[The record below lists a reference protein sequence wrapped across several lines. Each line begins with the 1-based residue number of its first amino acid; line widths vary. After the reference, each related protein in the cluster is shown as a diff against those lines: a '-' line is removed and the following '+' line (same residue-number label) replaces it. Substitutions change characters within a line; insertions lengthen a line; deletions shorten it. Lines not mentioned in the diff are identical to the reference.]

1 MSGRIGGG
9 WNVGGVKNN
18 RSNNAAEKGAAKF
31 EKSEK
36 TKFAVKEASDVVSLP
51 GGKFLIVGDTADKV
65 AIVDQDG
72 KLTKLKLPGLPNG
85 ASQLEGVAYDPVRHH
100 LLVSREEKGE
110 ILRYEWD
117 AEKNTPPKLEKTF
130 EMKKGDGPKNKG
142 IEGLAYLPGDFS
154 PTGTPQ
160 LLAANEGSPRELML
174 LGDGGGG
181 KPMKIDLEDQVLD
194 VCKDFSAVAVDPKTG
209 NVFIS
214 SDESSTV
221 AQIEL
226 KRDGNKLVGKLV
238 QSFPLRDSKDKPL
251 ERVEGLTFN
260 EKGDLFVLTENDGAL
275 HKLKRK

>member
-9 WNVGGVKNN
+9 WNVGGVSNN
-18 RSNNAAEKGAAKF
+18 RSNKTEKGAAKF
-31 EKSEK
+31 EVAEK
-36 TKFAVKEASDVVSLP
+36 TKFPVKEASDVVSLP

-65 AIVDQDG
+65 GLIGADG

-85 ASQLEGVAYDPVRHH
+85 NSQLEGVAYDPVRHH

-110 ILRYEWD
+110 ILRYEWNP
-117 AEKNTPPKLEKTF
+117 EKNTPPKLEKTF
-130 EMKKGDGPKNKG
+130 QIKLDGPKNKG

-160 LLAANEGSPRELML
+160 LIAAHEGSPRELLL

-181 KPMKIDLEDQVLD
+181 KPIKIKLEEQVKS
-194 VCKDFSAVAVDPKTG
+194 VCADFSAVTVDPKTG
-209 NVFIS
+209 HVFIS

-226 KRDGNKLVGKLV
+226 KRDGDKIVGRLV
-238 QSFPLRDSKDKPL
+238 QSFPLRDKKDKPL
-251 ERVEGLTFN
+251 ERIEGLTFN

-275 HKLKRK
+275 HKLQRK

>member
-9 WNVGGVKNN
+9 WNVGGVSNN
-18 RSNNAAEKGAAKF
+18 RSNKTEKGAAKF
-31 EKSEK
+31 EVAEK
-36 TKFAVKEASDVVSLP
+36 TKFPVKEASDVVSLP

-65 AIVDQDG
+65 GLVGADG

-85 ASQLEGVAYDPVRHH
+85 NSQLEGVAYDPVRHH

-110 ILRYEWD
+110 ILRYEWNP
-117 AEKNTPPKLEKTF
+117 EKNTPPKLEKTF
-130 EMKKGDGPKNKG
+130 QIKLDGPKNKG

-160 LLAANEGSPRELML
+160 LIAAHEGSPRELLL

-181 KPMKIDLEDQVLD
+181 KPIKIKLEEQVKS
-194 VCKDFSAVAVDPKTG
+194 VCADFSAVTVDPKTG
-209 NVFIS
+209 HVFIS

-226 KRDGNKLVGKLV
+226 KRDGDKIVGRLV
-238 QSFPLRDSKDKPL
+238 QSFPLRDKKDKPL
-251 ERVEGLTFN
+251 ERIEGLTFN

-275 HKLKRK
+275 HKLQRK

>member
-9 WNVGGVKNN
+9 WKVGGV
-18 RSNNAAEKGAAKF
+18 SNQGSSRLDKGAAKF
-31 EKSEK
+31 ETAEK
-36 TKFAVKEASDVVSLP
+36 TSYPLKEASDVVALP

-65 AIVDQDG
+65 GLIGADG
-72 KLTKLKLPGLPNG
+72 KLTRLKLPGLPNG
-85 ASQLEGVAYDPVRHH
+85 NSQLEGVAYDPIRHH

-117 AEKNTPPKLEKTF
+117 PEKSAAPKLEKTF
-130 EMKKGDGPKNKG
+130 ELKKGDGPKNKG

-154 PTGTPQ
+154 PTGSPQ
-160 LLAANEGSPRELML
+160 LLAANEGSPRELLL

-181 KPMKIDLEDQVLD
+181 KPIRIKLEDQVLN

-209 NVFIS
+209 NVFLS

-226 KRDGNKLVGKLV
+226 KREGGKITGRLV
-238 QSFPLRDSKDKPL
+238 QSFPLRDKKDQPL

>member
-9 WNVGGVKNN
+9 WNVGGVSNN
-18 RSNNAAEKGAAKF
+18 RGNTLEKGAAKF
-31 EKSEK
+31 DVAEK
-36 TKFAVKEASDVVSLP
+36 TKFPVKEASDVVALP
-51 GGKFLIVGDTADKV
+51 GGKFLIVGDTADKIGLIG
-65 AIVDQDG
+65 ADG

-85 ASQLEGVAYDPVRHH
+85 NSQLEGVAYDPVRHH
-100 LLVSREEKGE
+100 LMVSREESGQ
-110 ILRYEWD
+110 ILRYEWNP
-117 AEKNTPPKLEKTF
+117 EKNAPPKLEKTF
-130 EMKKGDGPKNKG
+130 DRNLTDGPKNKG
-142 IEGLAYLPGDFS
+142 VEGLAYLAGDFS

-160 LLAANEGSPRELML
+160 LIAANEGSPRELVL

-181 KPMKIDLEDQVLD
+181 KPMKIKLEDQVKS

-209 NVFIS
+209 NIFIS

-226 KRDGNKLVGKLV
+226 KREGDKITGRLV
-238 QSFPLRDSKDKPL
+238 QSFPMRNGKDKPL

-275 HKLKRK
+275 HKLTRK

>member
-9 WNVGGVKNN
+9 WGV
-18 RSNNAAEKGAAKF
+18 RGVSSNGSSKLEKGAAKF
-31 EKSEK
+31 EATEK
-36 TKFAVKEASDVVSLP
+36 TKFPVKEASDVVSLP

-65 AIVDQDG
+65 GVIDADG

-85 ASQLEGVAYDPVRHH
+85 NSQLEGVAYDPVRHH

-110 ILRYEWD
+110 ILRYEWNP
-117 AEKNTPPKLEKTF
+117 EKDTPPKLEKTF
-130 EMKKGDGPKNKG
+130 DVKIGDGPRNKG
-142 IEGLAYLPGDFS
+142 IEGLAYLAGDFS

-160 LLAANEGSPRELML
+160 LLAANEGSPRELVM

-181 KPMKIDLEDQVLD
+181 KPIKIKLEDQVKS

-209 NVFIS
+209 NVFLS

-226 KRDGNKLVGKLV
+226 KRDGDKITGRLV
-238 QSFPLRDSKDKPL
+238 QSFPLRDSKDKAL